1 MRRHVVVLLS
11 KDEGRRI
18 ARDHCLRNGFDIDVF
33 EELVD
38 AELEQIGKKRKAGL
52 WKRFDDII
60 DQMEAERADVSEK
73 NRS

>member
-11 KDEGRRI
+11 KDEGRDI
-18 ARDHCLRNGFDIDVF
+18 ARDHCRQNGFDIDAL

-52 WKRFDDII
+52 WSRFDDII
-60 DQMEAERADVSEK
+60 DQMESERADVSAK
-73 NRS
+73 

>member
-11 KDEGRRI
+11 KDEGRSI
-18 ARDHCLRNGFDIDVF
+18 ARDHCRRNGFDIDVF

-52 WKRFDDII
+52 WSRFDDII
-60 DQMEAERADVSEK
+60 DQIEAERADVLEK
-73 NRS
+73 DRN